1 MQRSISKSILL
12 CCLVATWY
20 AVPVSSV
27 ECEGVC
33 DNTSC
38 DFLDDMCLNKLDTLS
53 GDFSLPATPCRG
65 SGIGLFAEIIL
76 FLFAMLGLAIVC
88 DDWMCMSLERMC
100 DIWMIREDVAGATF
114 MAFGSAA
121 PEIIINMVSTLKQ
134 ARSYPPP
141 PSALD
146 ATNVGVGAIIGSGMI
161 AFLIIPGACAL
172 FSDGIELKLKR
183 RPLLRDIGFYAAL
196 LVMLYCFLQDGI
208 ITMGESLTLVLT
220 YVVYVSVVV
229 LSPKIRR
236 NYRRRFLKRA
246 VKKRKSFVNKDGKKG
261 GNNNNAVIAAL
272 IEEDNKDD
280 ADEQVQR
287 HDIVSPLL
295 PAGAGHGQEEWERDL
310 EGSSEATDKSVKFV
324 ELAAEVQKDAAS
336 GNADLSVTLVK
347 SDEDGAKVP
356 SAADAAEVALESGH
370 VVSTLKVLSKPLVF
384 LFEWTMPNCEEGAAY
399 EAWYPLTFAVSFIWV
414 SFFSTIISSC
424 VQRWTSFTPAWAQG
438 GFFGLLT
445 IAIGAEIPDTIQSVT
460 MAKRGYGS
468 MAVSNALGSQ
478 IINIALGLGLSWLI
492 ANIVQG
498 DNEKFQVTDHA
509 DLSVA
514 AIFQFGAVLTTFTVL
529 LGVAVVTRANK
540 ALLSPEKGKLM
551 IGLYVCVIAAYIAVM
566 LYRHSGPGPC
576 SYQ

>member
-1 MQRSISKSILL
+1 MDRSTSKALLL
-12 CCLVATWY
+12 CCLVATWF
-20 AVPVSSV
+20 ANPVNSV
-27 ECEGVC
+27 DCQGVC

-38 DFLDDMCLNKLDTLS
+38 DFLDDMCLNQIDTLA
-53 GDFSLPATPCRG
+53 GDFSLPDTPCRG
-65 SGIGLFAEIIL
+65 SGMGLFFEIVL
-76 FLFAMLGLAIVC
+76 FLYAMLGLAIVC

-134 ARSYPPP
+134 AREYPPP

-183 RPLLRDIGFYAAL
+183 RPLLRDIGFYAVL
-196 LVMLYCFLQDGI
+196 LVMLYFFLQDGI
-208 ITMGESLTLVLT
+208 IELSESLTLVLT

-236 NYRRRFLKRA
+236 NFRKRFLKRV
-246 VKKRKSFVNKDGKKG
+246 VKKRKSFVNKDNKSKG
-261 GNNNNAVIAAL
+261 NVDNDAIAAL
-272 IEEDNKDD
+272 IEEDKKDD
-280 ADEQVQR
+280 ALDEHVQR
-287 HDIVSPLL
+287 KDIVSPLL
-295 PAGAGHGQEEWERDL
+295 PPGAGIGKEEWERDL
-310 EGSSEATDKSVKFV
+310 EGSSDATDKKVKFV
-324 ELAAEVQKDAAS
+324 ELAAEVQKGNDA
-336 GNADLSVTLVK
+336 DDVSVTLMK
-347 SDEDGAKVP
+347 SGEEGDSEAAGAGA
-356 SAADAAEVALESGH
+356 STEEVALDSGH
-370 VVSTLKVLSKPLVF
+370 FVSTIKVLSKPLVF
-384 LFEWTMPNCEEGAAY
+384 MFEWSMPDCAEGAAY
-399 EAWYPLTFAVSFIWV
+399 ENWYPLTFGISFIWV

-478 IINIALGLGLSWLI
+478 IINIALGLGMSWLI
-492 ANIVQG
+492 ANIVQSDG
-498 DNEKFQVTDHA
+498 EEFQVTDHA

-514 AIFQFGAVLTTFTVL
+514 ALFQFGAVLTTFSIL
-529 LGVAVVTRANK
+529 LGVAVWTGANK
-540 ALLSPEKGKLM
+540 ALLTPTKGRIM
-551 IGLYVCVIAAYIAVM
+551 IALYGVVIASYIGVM
-566 LYRHSGPGPC
+566 LYRHSGAGAC
-576 SYQ
+576 SS